1 MTQQPGSR
9 HFVDAIL
16 DILDET
22 FDTHHGHY
30 LDKGT
35 SLFET
40 LATVTAAEASI
51 PVSSSCASIAAQ
63 VNHVTYYLNV
73 LQDAIVGKELTGLDW
88 SRSWTMGPV
97 SNAEWEA
104 LVARL
109 RVSADDTMTLLRS
122 IDDWDE
128 DPAYGAVSIAVHT
141 AYHLGEIRQALCT
154 VQNRP

>member
-1 MTQQPGSR
+1 
-9 HFVDAIL
+9 
-16 DILDET
+16 
-22 FDTHHGHY
+22 
-30 LDKGT
+30 
-35 SLFET
+35 
-40 LATVTAAEASI
+40 
-51 PVSSSCASIAAQ
+51 
-63 VNHVTYYLNV
+63 
-73 LQDAIVGKELTGLDW
+73 
-88 SRSWTMGPV
+88 MGPV